1 MKFTAIASVL
11 LLPLASATPDP
22 PDPAGFNS
30 CELYPPS
37 NPFSEGFH
45 VAACVLIDI
54 FDGDN
59 ECIGGDFP
67 EFKLSCALALQEIGK
82 KSADIKLCPGT
93 ELEFPFSVAAK
104 KFPFFRY
111 VSGLRLFSEDTKI
124 ECECEGEGD
133 KDCKFYRNNDNDD
146 TEGDACS
153 VFNMDRLDGKIEIKG
168 VSWIDQVGGTDYSME
183 KNLITHS
190 NRAYDPFPELN
201 GESFSLDLK
210 DDSYDIKIDGKVKTS
225 KSCKSAK
232 SARRRELSS
241 RGGNRV
247 NSHKNMAKQGPFR
260 NTRSLEE
267 VDVAADDVE
276 WYECP
281 AEVNFTCGDESEL
294 REDALD
300 ALPDIKD
307 IACMEYEI
315 LTDFPATVYKDN
327 VTDILD
333 ENVPAGVLTEGDY
346 DDIWNLLIGTFDT
359 NKNTIIEANEF
370 KVACGSNR
378 TIEA

>member
-1 MKFTAIASVL
+1 
-11 LLPLASATPDP
+11 
-22 PDPAGFNS
+22 
-30 CELYPPS
+30 
-37 NPFSEGFH
+37 
-45 VAACVLIDI
+45 
-54 FDGDN
+54 
-59 ECIGGDFP
+59 
-67 EFKLSCALALQEIGK
+67 
-82 KSADIKLCPGT
+82 
-93 ELEFPFSVAAK
+93 
-104 KFPFFRY
+104 
-111 VSGLRLFSEDTKI
+111 
-124 ECECEGEGD
+124 
-133 KDCKFYRNNDNDD
+133 
-146 TEGDACS
+146 
-153 VFNMDRLDGKIEIKG
+153 MDRLDGKIEIKG
-168 VSWIDQVGGTDYSME
+168 VNWITTKSSKSSNNME

-190 NRAYDPFPELN
+190 NRAYDPRALIGPPL
-201 GESFSLDLK
+201 SSPLDLK

-225 KSCKSAK
+225 KSCKSA
-232 SARRRELSS
+232 RRRELSS

-247 NSHKNMAKQGPFR
+247 NSHKGMAKQGPFR

-267 VDVAADDVE
+267 VDVASNDVE

-327 VTDILD
+327 VTDVLD
-333 ENVPAGVLTEGDY
+333 DNVPLGVLTEGDY